1 MNKCPFGKTDS
12 WKCHWKYIFA
22 TTPMC
27 TYLQN
32 TPCSVPCGFGEWELV
47 SKQDNFTVFYNKDN
61 DMYKVEY
68 ANEQDK
74 KVCMFSAINNINN
87 KEGND
92 GEI

>member
-27 TYLQN
+27 TYLQHG
-32 TPCSVPCGFGEWELV
+32 PCSVPCGFGEWKLV
-47 SKQDNFTVFYNKDN
+47 SKQDNFAVFYNKDN

-68 ANEQDK
+68 TDEQEK
-74 KVCMFSAINNINN
+74 KVCIFSAVNINDN
-87 KEGND
+87 KE
-92 GEI
+92 